1 MKKFVVFTLVIIF
14 LIVGFIIMNNSN
26 DIVEASSSESSTV
39 KKSSNAGIT
48 PKKKE
53 TKDTKNEVTR
63 IKVDIKG
70 SVVSPDVY
78 EVDSNSRVIDIINI
92 AGGTTEDADTDNINL
107 SKKVS
112 DEDVIII
119 YSREELESNKKSYEE
134 KIDYCTTDNNSA
146 CATNVVTFDDNSNS
160 DDTGSTIININSATV
175 EDFMKLSGIGEAK
188 AKAIVEYR
196 NSIGSFSKVED
207 IKNVTGIGDSIFD
220 KIKDYI
226 TI

>member
-1 MKKFVVFTLVIIF
+1 MKKFVVFALVIII

-26 DIVEASSSESSTV
+26 DVVEASSSESSTV
-39 KKSSNAGIT
+39 KKSSNEDIEV
-48 PKKKE
+48 KKKK
-53 TKDTKNEVTR
+53 TKDEVTR

-92 AGGTTEDADTDNINL
+92 AGGVTEDADTDNINL

-160 DDTGSTIININSATV
+160 DNTGSTIININTAAV

-220 KIKDYI
+220 KIKDYL

>member
-1 MKKFVVFTLVIIF
+1 MKKFVVFTLVIVA

-26 DIVEASSSESSTV
+26 DVVEASAPSTV
-39 KKSSNAGIT
+39 KKSSNEDAEV
-48 PKKKE
+48 KKKE
-53 TKDTKNEVTR
+53 NKDIKVEVTR

-70 SVVSPDVY
+70 SVVAPDVY

-92 AGGTTEDADTDNINL
+92 AGGVTEDADTDNINL

-119 YSREELESNKKSYEE
+119 YSREELENNKRSYEE

-160 DDTGSTIININSATV
+160 EDTNNTIININTATV
-175 EDFMKLSGIGEAK
+175 EDFMKLPSIGEAK
-188 AKAIVEYR
+188 AKSIIEYR

>member
-1 MKKFVVFTLVIIF
+1 MKKFVVFALVIII

-26 DIVEASSSESSTV
+26 DIVEASSESSTV
-39 KKSSNAGIT
+39 KKSSNDGVT
-48 PKKKE
+48 PKRKE
-53 TKDTKNEVTR
+53 TKDTKDEVTR

-92 AGGTTEDADTDNINL
+92 AGGVTEDADTDNINL

-119 YSREELESNKKSYEE
+119 YSREELENNKKSYEE

-146 CATNVVTFDDNSNS
+146 CATNVVTFDDNNKE
-160 DDTGSTIININSATV
+160 DTDSTIININTATV

-188 AKAIVEYR
+188 AKSIIEYR

-220 KIKDYI
+220 KIKDYL

>member
-1 MKKFVVFTLVIIF
+1 MKKFVVFALVIII

-26 DIVEASSSESSTV
+26 DIVEASSESSTV
-39 KKSSNAGIT
+39 KKSSNDGVT
-48 PKKKE
+48 PKRKE
-53 TKDTKNEVTR
+53 TKDTKDEVTR

-92 AGGTTEDADTDNINL
+92 AGGATEDADTDNINL

-119 YSREELESNKKSYEE
+119 YSREELENNKKSYEE

-146 CATNVVTFDDNSNS
+146 CATNVVTFDDNNKE
-160 DDTGSTIININSATV
+160 DTDSTIININTATV

-188 AKAIVEYR
+188 AKSIIEYR

-220 KIKDYI
+220 KIKDYL
-226 TI
+226 TL

>member
-1 MKKFVVFTLVIIF
+1 MKKFVVFALVIII

-26 DIVEASSSESSTV
+26 DIVEASSESSAV
-39 KKSSNAGIT
+39 KKSSNDGVT

-53 TKDTKNEVTR
+53 TKDTKDEVTR

-92 AGGTTEDADTDNINL
+92 AGGVTEDADTDSINL

-119 YSREELESNKKSYEE
+119 YSREELENNKKSYEE

-146 CATNVVTFDDNSNS
+146 CATNVVTFDDNNKE
-160 DDTGSTIININSATV
+160 DTDSTIININTATV

>member
-1 MKKFVVFTLVIIF
+1 MKKFVVFALVIII

-26 DIVEASSSESSTV
+26 DIVEASSESSTV
-39 KKSSNAGIT
+39 KKSSNDGVT
-48 PKKKE
+48 PKRKE
-53 TKDTKNEVTR
+53 TKDTKDEVTR

-92 AGGTTEDADTDNINL
+92 AGGVTEDADTDSINL

-119 YSREELESNKKSYEE
+119 YSREELENNKKSYEE

-146 CATNVVTFDDNSNS
+146 CATNVVTFDDNNKE
-160 DDTGSTIININSATV
+160 DTGSTIININTATV

-188 AKAIVEYR
+188 AKSIIEYR

-220 KIKDYI
+220 KIKDYL
-226 TI
+226 TL

>member
-1 MKKFVVFTLVIIF
+1 MKKFVVFALVIII
-14 LIVGFIIMNNSN
+14 LIVGFIIMNNGN
-26 DIVEASSSESSTV
+26 DIVEASSESSTV
-39 KKSSNAGIT
+39 KKSSNDGVT
-48 PKKKE
+48 PKRKE
-53 TKDTKNEVTR
+53 TKDIKDEVTR

-92 AGGTTEDADTDNINL
+92 AGGVTEDADTDSINL

-112 DEDVIII
+112 DEDVIVI
-119 YSREELESNKKSYEE
+119 YSREELENNKKSYEE

-146 CATNVVTFDDNSNS
+146 CATNVVTFDDNNKE
-160 DDTGSTIININSATV
+160 DTDSTIININTATV

-188 AKAIVEYR
+188 AKSIIEYR

-220 KIKDYI
+220 KIKDYL
-226 TI
+226 TL

>member
-1 MKKFVVFTLVIIF
+1 MKKFVVFIVAIVV
-14 LIVGFIIMNNSN
+14 LIVGFVIMNNSN
-26 DIVEASSSESSTV
+26 DVVEASAPSTV
-39 KKSSNAGIT
+39 KKSSNENT
-48 PKKKE
+48 EVKKKE
-53 TKDTKNEVTR
+53 TKDTKDKVTR

-70 SVVSPDVY
+70 SVAAPDVY
-78 EVDSNSRVIDIINI
+78 EVDSNSRVIDVINI
-92 AGGTTEDADTDNINL
+92 AGGVTEDADTDNINL

-119 YSREELESNKKSYEE
+119 YSREELDNNKKSYEE
-134 KIDYCTTDNNSA
+134 KIDYCTSDNNSA
-146 CATNVVTFDDNSNS
+146 CAANVVTFDDNSTKE
-160 DDTGSTIININSATV
+160 DAGSSIININTATV

-188 AKAIVEYR
+188 AKSIIEYR

>member
-1 MKKFVVFTLVIIF
+1 MKKFVVFALVIII

-26 DIVEASSSESSTV
+26 DIVEASSESSTV
-39 KKSSNAGIT
+39 KKSSNDGVT
-48 PKKKE
+48 PKRKE
-53 TKDTKNEVTR
+53 TKDTKDEVTR

-92 AGGTTEDADTDNINL
+92 AGGVTEDADTDSINL

-119 YSREELESNKKSYEE
+119 YSREELENNKKRYEE

-146 CATNVVTFDDNSNS
+146 CATNVVTFDDNNKE
-160 DDTGSTIININSATV
+160 DTDSTIININTATV
-175 EDFMKLSGIGEAK
+175 EDFMKLSGIGETK
-188 AKAIVEYR
+188 AKSIIEYR

-220 KIKDYI
+220 KIKDYL

>member
-1 MKKFVVFTLVIIF
+1 MKKFVVFIVAIVV

-26 DIVEASSSESSTV
+26 DVVEASAPSTV
-39 KKSSNAGIT
+39 KKSSNENT
-48 PKKKE
+48 EVKKKE
-53 TKDTKNEVTR
+53 TKDTKDEVTR

-70 SVVSPDVY
+70 SVVAPDVY
-78 EVDSNSRVIDIINI
+78 EVDSNSRVIDVINI
-92 AGGTTEDADTDNINL
+92 AGGVTEDADTDNINL

-119 YSREELESNKKSYEE
+119 YSHEELENKKSYEE

-146 CATNVVTFDDNSNS
+146 CATNVVTFDDNSTNE
-160 DDTGSTIININSATV
+160 DTGSSIININTATV
-175 EDFMKLSGIGEAK
+175 EDLMKLSGIGEAK
-188 AKAIVEYR
+188 AKSIIEYR

>member
-1 MKKFVVFTLVIIF
+1 MKKFVVFALVIII

-26 DIVEASSSESSTV
+26 DIVEASSESSTV
-39 KKSSNAGIT
+39 KKSSNDGVT
-48 PKKKE
+48 PKRKE
-53 TKDTKNEVTR
+53 TKDTKDEVTR

-92 AGGTTEDADTDNINL
+92 AGGVTEDADTDNINL

-134 KIDYCTTDNNSA
+134 KIDYCTTDNNST

-188 AKAIVEYR
+188 AKSIIEYR

>member
-92 AGGTTEDADTDNINL
+92 AGGVTEDADTDNINL

-134 KIDYCTTDNNSA
+134 K
-146 CATNVVTFDDNSNS
+146 
-160 DDTGSTIININSATV
+160 
-175 EDFMKLSGIGEAK
+175 
-188 AKAIVEYR
+188 
-196 NSIGSFSKVED
+196 
-207 IKNVTGIGDSIFD
+207 
-220 KIKDYI
+220 YI
-226 TI
+226 WW

>member
-1 MKKFVVFTLVIIF
+1 MKKFVVFALVIII

-92 AGGTTEDADTDNINL
+92 AGGVTEDADTDNINL

-146 CATNVVTFDDNSNS
+146 CATNVVTFDDNNKE
-160 DDTGSTIININSATV
+160 DTDSTIININTATV

-188 AKAIVEYR
+188 AKSIIEYR

-220 KIKDYI
+220 KIKDYL
-226 TI
+226 TL

>member
-1 MKKFVVFTLVIIF
+1 MKKFVVFALVIII

-26 DIVEASSSESSTV
+26 DIVEASSESSAV
-39 KKSSNAGIT
+39 KKSSNDGVT
-48 PKKKE
+48 PKRKE
-53 TKDTKNEVTR
+53 TKDTKDEVTR

-92 AGGTTEDADTDNINL
+92 AGGVTEDADTDSINL

-119 YSREELESNKKSYEE
+119 YSREELENNKKSYEE

-146 CATNVVTFDDNSNS
+146 CATNVVTFDDNNKE
-160 DDTGSTIININSATV
+160 DTDSTIININTATV

-188 AKAIVEYR
+188 AKSIIEYR

-220 KIKDYI
+220 KIKDYL
-226 TI
+226 TL

>member
-1 MKKFVVFTLVIIF
+1 MKKFVVFALVIII

-26 DIVEASSSESSTV
+26 DIVEASSESSTV
-39 KKSSNAGIT
+39 KKSSNDGVT
-48 PKKKE
+48 PKRKE
-53 TKDTKNEVTR
+53 TKDTKDEVTR

-92 AGGTTEDADTDNINL
+92 AGGVTEDADTDSINL

-119 YSREELESNKKSYEE
+119 YSREELENNKKSYEE

-146 CATNVVTFDDNSNS
+146 CATNVVTFDDNNKE
-160 DDTGSTIININSATV
+160 DTDSTIININTATV

-188 AKAIVEYR
+188 AKSIIEYR

-220 KIKDYI
+220 KIKDYL

>member
-1 MKKFVVFTLVIIF
+1 MKKFVAFALVIII

-26 DIVEASSSESSTV
+26 DVVEASSSEPSTV
-39 KKSSNAGIT
+39 KKSSNEGVT

-53 TKDTKNEVTR
+53 TKDTKDEVTK

-70 SVVSPDVY
+70 CIVSPDVY

-119 YSREELESNKKSYEE
+119 YSREELENNKKSYEE

-146 CATNVVTFDDNSNS
+146 CATNVVTFDDNNKE
-160 DDTGSTIININSATV
+160 DTNSTIININTATV

-220 KIKDYI
+220 KIKDYL

>member
-1 MKKFVVFTLVIIF
+1 MKKFVVFIVAIAV
-14 LIVGFIIMNNSN
+14 LIVGFIIINNSN
-26 DIVEASSSESSTV
+26 DVVEASAPSTV
-39 KKSSNAGIT
+39 KKSSNENT
-48 PKKKE
+48 EVKKKE
-53 TKDTKNEVTR
+53 TKDNKDEITR

-70 SVVSPDVY
+70 SVVAPDVY
-78 EVDSNSRVIDIINI
+78 EVDSNSRVIDVINI
-92 AGGTTEDADTDNINL
+92 AGGVTENADTDNINL

-119 YSREELESNKKSYEE
+119 YSREELENNKKSYEE
-134 KIDYCTTDNNSA
+134 KIDYCKSDNNSA
-146 CATNVVTFDDNSNS
+146 CATNVVTFDENNNKEDAASS
-160 DDTGSTIININSATV
+160 IININTATV
-175 EDFMKLSGIGEAK
+175 EDFMKLSGIGESK
-188 AKAIVEYR
+188 AKAIIEYR

>member
-26 DIVEASSSESSTV
+26 DIVEASSESSAV
-39 KKSSNAGIT
+39 KKSSNDGVT
-48 PKKKE
+48 PKRKE
-53 TKDTKNEVTR
+53 TKDTKDEVTR

-92 AGGTTEDADTDNINL
+92 AGGVTEDADTDNINL

-119 YSREELESNKKSYEE
+119 YSREELENNKKSYEE

-146 CATNVVTFDDNSNS
+146 CATNVVTFDDNNKE
-160 DDTGSTIININSATV
+160 DTGSTIININTATV

-220 KIKDYI
+220 KIKDYL
-226 TI
+226 TL